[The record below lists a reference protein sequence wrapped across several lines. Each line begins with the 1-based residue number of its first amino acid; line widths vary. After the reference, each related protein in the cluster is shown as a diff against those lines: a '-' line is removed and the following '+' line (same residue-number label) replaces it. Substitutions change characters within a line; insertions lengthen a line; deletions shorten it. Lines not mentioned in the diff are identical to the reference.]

1 MSIRSGVKFGGTF
14 LVDCYSRDG
23 ARKWSAEAPNMV
35 VDEGLKHI
43 LDLAFTGGTAQI
55 SPWYIGLLASTTVLS
70 SYQSSN
76 LGKATEY
83 SQANLVTWVEARS
96 SQTLTN
102 AANLATFSID
112 KDATTIEGAYL
123 KSSNSKSAFGGHVF
137 DRQGCDDYRRGL
149 SEVQQFEKRV
159 WRYHH
164 VRRHVQRWC

>member
-123 KSSNSKSAFGGHVF
+123 KSSNSKSAFGGIIMSAGMFSGGAKVG
-137 DRQGCDDYRRGL
+137 DSGDTLRVTYILVGSDDT
-149 SEVQQFEKRV
+149 SS
-159 WRYHH
+159 
-164 VRRHVQRWC
+164 